1 MAQVRT
7 FDHVG
12 ITVTDIDRAAEFF
25 VSLGLE
31 VEGRTFLEGEFV
43 DAVIGIPDSR
53 SEILTLRP
61 PDGGTG
67 VELSCFVRPD
77 HETGSPNPMSTEV
90 GIRNIC
96 FAVEGLHE
104 LVDRLA
110 AGGYGLVGT
119 IGEHE
124 GWLMTYVRG
133 PEGIIVALAEAPA
146 APQAL

>member
-12 ITVTDIDRAAEFF
+12 ITVADIDSAAEFF
-25 VSLGLE
+25 VTLGLE
-31 VEGRTFLEGEFV
+31 IEGRTFLEGPFV

-53 SEILTLRP
+53 SEILTLRT

-77 HETGSPNPMSTEV
+77 HEPGSKNPMSTEV

-96 FAVEGLHE
+96 FQVDGLRE
-104 LVDRLA
+104 LVDRVA
-110 AGGYGLVGT
+110 EDGYGLVGS
-119 IGEHE
+119 IGDHE
-124 GWLMTYVRG
+124 GRLMTYVRG
-133 PEGIIVALAEAPA
+133 PEGIIVALAEPPGPA
-146 APQAL
+146 ETP